1 MLGPECV
8 VTAVP
13 VGGRSPVER
22 VSWVPW
28 GEDDDR
34 TSTGSSGPSG
44 ENADEAPWP
53 GAVPGPMPARVF
65 DPPLPARL
73 VDAAGG
79 AVTVSGRGEA
89 PAPPAYLWCDAL
101 PEGGG
106 PVVAWAGPW
115 PHDLRWWASHRRRA
129 ALWQVVVGTGSVP
142 ERKTGSVPERETG
155 VACLVAVTRGRA
167 EVECI
172 YD

>member
-1 MLGPECV
+1 MLGPEFV

-13 VGGRSPVER
+13 VGGRTPVEQ
-22 VSWVPW
+22 VCWVPW
-28 GEDDDR
+28 GEEHEG
-34 TSTGSSGPSG
+34 TGS
-44 ENADEAPWP
+44 AAPWP
-53 GAVPGPMPARVF
+53 GSVPGPMPARVF

-73 VDAAGG
+73 VDAAGE

-89 PAPPAYLWCDAL
+89 SAPPAHLWCDAL
-101 PEGGG
+101 PGDGG

-115 PHDLRWWASHRRRA
+115 PYDLRWWGSHRRR
-129 ALWQVVVGTGSVP
+129 ALWQVVVGTSGP
-142 ERKTGSVPERETG
+142 EPKTS